1 MRDKLFS
8 VSWTS
13 TNKALLK
20 LSTEPILIGMVQN
33 FLVLELSYA
42 AQIQ

>member
-1 MRDKLFS
+1 M
-8 VSWTS
+8 SWTS

-20 LSTEPILIGMVQN
+20 LSTEPIFNWNGAK